1 MAVRYAFMLNF
12 QLLRRNLLKSFNR
25 TRERLILYNPRI
37 KLILEN
43 SKVFYKCMFC
53 CFVQVA
59 ARILQDTALGK
70 NHASDKV
77 NLICLLIQSVQFK
90 CHRLADKP
98 QYVI

>member
-43 SKVFYKCMFC
+43 SKVCYKCMFC

-59 ARILQDTALGK
+59 AGILQDTALGK
-70 NHASDKV
+70 NHASNKV

-98 QYVI
+98 QYLI